1 MTTDKRKP
9 PPAAKHR
16 LHHNPLDAVD
26 QLAARSHAGYW
37 TAAMQRSCV
46 LAALLRGPA
55 TRAALS
61 QSCASPS
68 VTKRIS
74 ELRRQ
79 GFAIVSGWAP
89 IAGPGGT
96 VSLTAIYY
104 LAEPDTR
111 QRDLFPEGAT
121 P

>member
-1 MTTDKRKP
+1 MKNPQNTR
-9 PPAAKHR
+9 R
-16 LHHNPLDAVD
+16 IHHNPLDAVT
-26 QLAARSHAGYW
+26 QLGDLSCSGYW
-37 TAAMQRSCV
+37 GSAGQRSCIMAR
-46 LAALLRGPA
+46 LMKGPA
-55 TRAALS
+55 TRAALA
-61 QSCASPS
+61 QACGSPS

-111 QRDLFPEGAT
+111 QRDLFPDGAAA
-121 P
+121 

>member
-1 MTTDKRKP
+1 MKNPKVP
-9 PPAAKHR
+9 KHI
-16 LHHNPLDAVD
+16 HHSPLDAVG
-26 QLAARSHAGYW
+26 QLAGGSHAGYW
-37 TAAMQRSCV
+37 GAAMQ
-46 LAALLRGPA
+46 
-55 TRAALS
+55 
-61 QSCASPS
+61 
-68 VTKRIS
+68 RIS

-96 VSLTAIYY
+96 VSLTAVYY

-121 P
+121 A